1 MLFEDKHFIAKKI
14 RVARK
19 NAKFTQEELAE
30 KINISSKQ
38 LSRIEMAAYIPSL
51 PTFLKIVNILKM
63 DLQDFGVKIHENK
76 NSIKEDF
83 LKIIYGLSDNELKYY
98 YEVVKT
104 MSENSFL
111 LKK

>member
-1 MLFEDKHFIAKKI
+1 MSMLFEDKHFIAKKI

-38 LSRIEMAAYIPSL
+38 LSRIEMVAYIPSL
-51 PTFLKIVNILKM
+51 PTFLKI
-63 DLQDFGVKIHENK
+63 
-76 NSIKEDF
+76 
-83 LKIIYGLSDNELKYY
+83 IYGMNNAELKYY
-98 YEVVKT
+98 YNIIKT
-104 MSENSFL
+104 MNDNSFL